1 MSVGRRLPRGISR
14 LVLRSVLL
22 LQLLRNLKDLHE
34 QRLQILRFAIL
45 RADGGLVLAAE
56 RLIVSA
62 ISLRSYRVFDGV
74 NHRLRRFLGLSL
86 ALIHID
92 NLEQTALLAAGLP
105 LLRLDF
111 VQAVYRALSF
121 EEEVLRRRS
130 L

>member
-22 LQLLRNLKDLHE
+22 LHLLRNLKDLHE

-62 ISLRSYRVFDGV
+62 ISLRSYRVFDGI